1 MLAVPPGVPLT
12 VRVPVLAA
20 AVLGANCRKTSQC
33 PAAATEVPLQV
44 SCATK
49 NSPVTT
55 VFRRPEADGPAF
67 VIWTSMPVS
76 GDDTDPDVTD
86 PNATTAV
93 DGSVT
98 PAPPIDVTAR
108 SSLPVAFTV
117 TDEVPPVV
125 AAADRVAEKAPPEAG
140 IACGPNTTATTHR

>member
-49 NSPVTT
+49 N
-55 VFRRPEADGPAF
+55 
-67 VIWTSMPVS
+67 SMPVS